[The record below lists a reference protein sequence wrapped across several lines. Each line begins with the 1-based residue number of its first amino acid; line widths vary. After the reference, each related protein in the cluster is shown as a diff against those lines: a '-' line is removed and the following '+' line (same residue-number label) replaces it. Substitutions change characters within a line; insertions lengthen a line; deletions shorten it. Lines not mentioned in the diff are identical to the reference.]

1 MEQFTPKRSNQLIR
15 RVLLAVLCLLAG
27 RLAFAQPPRA
37 TIRMRHLTERDGLS
51 SNRINC
57 LVQDGQGFMWFAT
70 DEGLN
75 RYDGHSV
82 KVYAHIPL
90 DTTSLSSNLV
100 THLLADRR
108 GILWAGTAGGGL
120 NRYDPARG
128 TFRVY
133 RHDPANPRSLPGNHV
148 QYLYE
153 DRAGNLWIGGDGG
166 QGLHRFDAARQT
178 FTSFYPGAGLHS
190 HLERERNN
198 SVLWITEAADGALW
212 LATRGGLHRF
222 DVRTGQSVAYY
233 DQPESPHRYFENL
246 ITVLY
251 PDPHDEDQLWL
262 GCWGGGLKSFNTR
275 TKSFRTFRYAPAHV
289 VNGEHNLV
297 LSVLDKSPDEL
308 WVCSLDR
315 GLAVFHKRTGQYTP
329 VPVDR
334 TDPQAMQTVKANHL
348 YRDRDGALWI
358 GTQEGVSLMNPYSD
372 AFHHVALPGTSE
384 ALPNTVVAGYHN
396 PDDGKMLAGVLAGG
410 GLQVFDPA
418 RGGVQTIPFIAGAA
432 YHDIRAFYRDRAGR
446 LWLTTNAGIYR
457 ALARQYAFSRVYPA
471 PGGPPLSDV
480 VFRQLLEDAEGN
492 LWVGTEQSGLYR
504 FDRGASAPRVYGR
517 QDGQPGSIAGN
528 AIYALYRDRRGR
540 VWAGTENGLSRYDPA
555 TDRFVNFRP
564 DPGRPGHLPSKDV
577 FALAEDGEGNLWVG
591 TNGGGLCQWLP
602 GPGRFRTLTVGDGLP
617 SNRIWSMTT
626 DARGRLWLGTTKGL
640 SCLDTRTGQFRNYDR
655 HDGLATDYVSALL
668 HTSYTGYLMIGFRG
682 GFTYFHP
689 DSLQFRAP
697 APRLAVHTF
706 RVFDREAA
714 LDSLIA
720 VKKQIDLHYHQNF
733 FSFGFAG
740 LNFINPEK
748 NRYFYRLDPYD
759 KRWVDAGNRG
769 YASYTGVPP
778 GRYVLRIRAFNRDG
792 AEATPGEA
800 IRIYIAPPWWQ
811 TWWAYAAYGLLGG
824 LLLVAARRLIVN
836 RERLKADLRVQQ
848 VASDKLRELDT
859 LKSQFFANISHEFR
873 TPLSLILG
881 TLEGLL
887 EEKKNPAR
895 FRPQFELL
903 HRNAGRL
910 LQLINQLLDL
920 SRLEAGRL
928 QLDEKPSNLSRCL
941 GVIAG
946 SFASLAERQGIRYAV
961 DLPPEP
967 VWAGFDADKLEKIL
981 GNLLSNAFKF
991 TPRGGTVT
999 LGAHVQSGED
1009 GHQLRLVVTD
1019 TGIGIPPEQL
1029 SRIFD
1034 RFYQVDHSPT
1044 HVYGGSGIGLALA
1057 KELTELH
1064 RGRIAVESTVGTG
1077 TTFTVALS
1085 LPAAAPDAAVPKP
1098 APPDEWVAAG
1108 PAHVPE
1114 AEGAAGASSY
1124 QTKVLIVEDNADLR
1138 SYIRAGLPRHYQ
1150 LMEAENGQQGW
1161 EAALANLPDLV
1172 ITDVMMPELDGLTL
1186 CQRLKSHPT
1195 TLHIPVILLTA
1206 RAGTE
1211 DKIEGLLTGADD
1223 YLTKPFHGR
1232 ELAVRATNLIEERK
1246 RLWEHFGRQVL
1257 LQPAPAKFQSADEVF
1272 LERVIKAV
1280 EAHLADPDFDVE
1292 GLGQEVGLSRVQLYR
1307 KLYALTG
1314 QSPSDCIR
1322 TLRLR
1327 RGAELLAQKAGNVS
1341 EVAYRVGFKEP
1352 SYFSRCF
1359 SQAYGCSPSEY
1370 RSVNAPGG

>member
-1 MEQFTPKRSNQLIR
+1 M
-15 RVLLAVLCLLAG
+15 LAVIGLLG
-27 RLAFAQPPRA
+27 GHPVFAQPPRA
-37 TIRMRHLTERDGLS
+37 TIRMRHLTEREGLS
-51 SNRINC
+51 SNRVNC

-82 KVYAHIPL
+82 KVYTHSPL

-108 GILWAGTAGGGL
+108 GILWVGTNNGL

-128 TFRVY
+128 TFTVY
-133 RHDPANPRSLPGNHV
+133 RHDAAKPRSLPVNNV

-153 DRAGNLWIGGDGG
+153 DRAGSLWIGGDWGG
-166 QGLHRFDAARQT
+166 GLHRFDPGRQT
-178 FTSFYPGAGLHS
+178 FTSFYPGQGLPS
-190 HLERERNN
+190 KLEEERNN
-198 SVLWITEAADGALW
+198 SILWISGAADGALW
-212 LATRGGLHRF
+212 LATRGGLHQL
-222 DVRTGQSVAYY
+222 DIRTGKTVAYY

-246 ITVLY
+246 ITVLFA
-251 PDPHDEDQLWL
+251 DPHDKEYLWL
-262 GCWGGGLKSFNTR
+262 GCWGGGLKRFNTR
-275 TKSFRTFRYAPAHV
+275 TKQFQTFRYEPADV

-297 LSVLDKSPDEL
+297 LSILDKGPDEL

-315 GLAVFHKRTGQYTP
+315 GLAVFHKRTGQYTA

-334 TDPQAMQTVKANHL
+334 ADPQAMQTVKTNHL

-372 AFHHVALPGTSE
+372 AFHHFQLPGTSE
-384 ALPNTVVAGYHN
+384 AFPNAVAAGYHN
-396 PDDGKMLAGVLAGG
+396 PDDGKMLVGALASH
-410 GLQVFDPA
+410 GLQVFDPG
-418 RGGVQTIPFIAGAA
+418 RGTIQTIPFIPGAA

-457 ALARQYAFSRVYPA
+457 AEARQYVFSRVYPLPGA
-471 PGGPPLSDV
+471 PPPRDV
-480 VFRQLLEDAEGN
+480 VFRQMLEDAAGN

-504 FDRGASAPRVYGR
+504 FDGHAPAPRVYER
-517 QDGQPGSIAGN
+517 QEDESGSLPDN
-528 AIYALYRDRRGR
+528 AILALYRDRRGR
-540 VWAGTENGLSRYDPA
+540 VWVGTGDGLSRYDPA
-555 TDRFVNFRP
+555 TDQFINFRP
-564 DPGRPGHLPSKDV
+564 DPTRPGHLPPNNV
-577 FALAEDGEGNLWVG
+577 FALTEDGDGNLWVG
-591 TNGGGLCQWLP
+591 TNGGGLCQWQP
-602 GPGRFRTLTVGDGLP
+602 GSGRFRTLTVQDGLP

-626 DARGRLWLGTTKGL
+626 DARGQLWLGTTKGL
-640 SCLDTRTGQFRNYDR
+640 SCFNPRTGQFRNYDR
-655 HDGLATDYVSALL
+655 QDGLASDNVTAPL
-668 HTSYTGYLMIGFRG
+668 HTSYTGYLMIGYQG

-689 DSLQFRAP
+689 DSLHSRAP

-714 LDSLIA
+714 LDSLIG
-720 VKKQIDLHYHQNF
+720 VKRQINLSHHQNF

-740 LNFINPEK
+740 LNFTNPEK

-759 KRWVDAGNRG
+759 KRWVNAGNRG
-769 YASYTGVPP
+769 YAAYTGVPP

-792 AEATPGEA
+792 AEAVPGHY

-811 TWWAYAAYGLLGG
+811 TWWAYAGYGLVGG
-824 LLLVAARRLIVN
+824 MLLVTARRLIVN

-848 VASDKLRELDT
+848 VAADKLRELDT

-873 TPLSLILG
+873 TPLTLILG

-887 EEKKNPAR
+887 EDKKNPAR

-903 HRNAGRL
+903 QRNAGRL

-928 QLDEKPSNLSRCL
+928 RLDEKPGNLAQCL

-946 SFASLAERQGIRYAV
+946 SFASMAERQGIRYDM
-961 DLPPEP
+961 DLPREP
-967 VWAGFDADKLEKIL
+967 VWAAFDADKLEKIL

-999 LGAHVQSGED
+999 FAACVASGED
-1009 GHQLRLVVTD
+1009 GHQLHVVVTD
-1019 TGIGIPPEQL
+1019 TGIGIPSEQL

-1044 HVYGGSGIGLALA
+1044 RAYGGSGIGLALA

-1064 RGRIAVESTVGTG
+1064 RGRISVESTVGSG
-1077 TTFTVALS
+1077 TTFAVALA
-1085 LPAAAPDAAVPKP
+1085 LPVAQPDAGAVHHP
-1098 APPDEWVAAG
+1098 ALPDGLEAAG
-1108 PAHVPE
+1108 PVHTPE
-1114 AEGAAGASSY
+1114 ESGAAAGSPPY

-1138 SYIRAGLPRHYQ
+1138 SYIRAGLPQHYQ
-1150 LMEAENGQQGW
+1150 LMEAENGLKGW
-1161 EAALANLPDLV
+1161 EAALEGLPDLV

-1186 CQRLKSHPT
+1186 CQRLKTHAA

-1232 ELAVRATNLIEERK
+1232 ELSVRATNLIEERK
-1246 RLWEHFGRQVL
+1246 RLREHFGRQVL
-1257 LQPAPAKFQSADEVF
+1257 LQPAPPKFQSADEAF
-1272 LERVIKAV
+1272 LEKVIKAV
-1280 EAHLADPDFDVE
+1280 EGHLGEADFDVE

-1314 QSPSDCIR
+1314 QPPSDFIR

-1327 RGAELLAQKAGNVS
+1327 RGAELLAGKAGNVS

-1370 RSVNAPGG
+1370 RSTNASDG

>member
-1 MEQFTPKRSNQLIR
+1 MRKFIPKCKHRVAGW
-15 RVLLAVLCLLAG
+15 VLLAAICLLAG
-27 RLAFAQPPRA
+27 SPVFAQRQPA
-37 TIRMRHLTERDGLS
+37 TIRVRHLTERDGLS

-100 THLLADRR
+100 THLLVDRR
-108 GILWAGTAGGGL
+108 GVLWVGTESGL

-128 TFRVY
+128 TFTVY

-153 DRAGNLWIGGDGG
+153 DRAGALWIGGDSGE
-166 QGLHRFDAARQT
+166 GLHRFDPDGQT
-178 FTSFYPGAGLHS
+178 FTSFYPGAGLRAHQ
-190 HLERERNN
+190 EEKRNN
-198 SVLWITEAADGALW
+198 SVLWITGAADGALW
-212 LATRGGLHRF
+212 LGTRGGLHRF
-222 DVRTGQSVAYY
+222 DVRTGKSVPYY
-233 DQPESPHRYFENL
+233 DQPGSPDRYFENL
-246 ITVLY
+246 VTVLF
-251 PDPHDEDQLWL
+251 PDPHDKDQLWL
-262 GCWGGGLKSFNTR
+262 GCWGGGLKRFDTR
-275 TKSFRTFRYAPAHV
+275 TRQFETFRYAPAGL

-297 LSVLDKSPDEL
+297 LSILDKSPGEL

-315 GLAVFHKRTGQYTP
+315 GLAVFNKRTGQYTP

-334 TDPQAMQTVKANHL
+334 SDPQAMQTVKTNHL

-372 AFHHVALPGTSE
+372 AFHHVTLPGASE
-384 ALPNTVVAGYHN
+384 ALPNAVAAGYHN
-396 PDDGKMLAGVLAGG
+396 PDDGKMLAGVLAGP

-418 RGGVQTIPFIAGAA
+418 RGSVQTIPFIPGAA
-432 YHDIRAFYRDRAGR
+432 YHNVRAFYRDRAGR
-446 LWLTTNAGIYR
+446 LWLSANDGIYR
-457 ALARQYAFSRVYPA
+457 TEARRYAFSRVYPA
-471 PGGPPLSDV
+471 PAGPPLGDV
-480 VFRQLLEDAEGN
+480 VFRQLVEDGAGN
-492 LWVGTEQSGLYR
+492 LWVGTEQGGLYR
-504 FDRGASAPRVYGR
+504 FDRGGSGPRVY
-517 QDGQPGSIAGN
+517 QQQEDQPGSIAGN
-528 AIYALYRDRRGR
+528 AIYALYCDRRGQ
-540 VWAGTENGLSRYDPA
+540 VWAGTGNGLSRYDPA

-564 DPGRPGHLPSKDV
+564 DPTRPGHLPSEDV
-577 FALAEDGEGNLWVG
+577 FALGEDGEGNLWVG
-591 TNGGGLCQWLP
+591 TNGGGLCGWLP
-602 GPGRFRTLTVGDGLP
+602 ESGRFRTLTVQDGLP
-617 SNRIWSMTT
+617 SNRVWSMTT

-640 SCLDTRTGQFRNYDR
+640 SCLDPRTGQFRNYDR
-655 HDGLATDYVSALL
+655 HDGLETDYISAPL
-668 HTSYTGYLMIGFRG
+668 HTSYTGYLMIGYKG

-689 DSLQFRAP
+689 DSLQYRAP

-714 LDSLIA
+714 LDSLIG
-720 VKKQIDLHYHQNF
+720 VKQRIDLGYHQNF

-759 KRWVDAGNRG
+759 KRWVNAGNRG
-769 YASYTGVPP
+769 YAAYTGVPP
-778 GRYVLRIRAFNRDG
+778 GRYVFRIRAFNRDG
-792 AEATPGEA
+792 AEAAPGQA
-800 IRIYIAPPWWQ
+800 IRICIAPPWWQ
-811 TWWAYAAYGLLGG
+811 TWWAYAGYGLLGG
-824 LLLVAARRLIVN
+824 VVLVAARRLIVH
-836 RERLKADLRVQQ
+836 RERLKADLRVEQ

-873 TPLSLILG
+873 TPLTLILG

-887 EEKKNPAR
+887 EDKKNPAR

-928 QLDEKPSNLSRCL
+928 RLDEKPGNLTLAL
-941 GVIAG
+941 GAIAG
-946 SFASLAERQGIRYAV
+946 SFGSMAERQGIRYGV
-961 DLPPEP
+961 ELPPEP
-967 VWAGFDADKLEKIL
+967 LWAAFDADKLEKVL

-991 TPRGGTVT
+991 TPRGGTVHLAVRNRT
-999 LGAHVQSGED
+999 REGR
-1009 GHQLRLVVTD
+1009 HQLHVVVTD

-1029 SRIFD
+1029 TRIFD

-1044 HVYGGSGIGLALA
+1044 RVYGGSGIGLALA

-1064 RGRIAVESTVGTG
+1064 GGSIAVESTVGTG
-1077 TTFTVALS
+1077 TTFTVALA
-1085 LPAAAPDAAVPKP
+1085 LPLAAPDAVAGPEP
-1098 APPDEWVAAG
+1098 APYPEEAAAAG
-1108 PAHVPE
+1108 PPDSVADN
-1114 AEGAAGASSY
+1114 GAAPY

-1138 SYIRAGLPRHYQ
+1138 SYIRAGLPRHFQ
-1150 LMEAENGQQGW
+1150 LLEAENGLKGW
-1161 EAALANLPDLV
+1161 EAALEGLPDLV

-1186 CQRLKSHPT
+1186 CQRLKSHAA

-1246 RLWEHFGRQVL
+1246 RLREHFGRQVL
-1257 LQPAPAKFQSADEVF
+1257 LHPAPPKFQSADEVF

-1280 EAHLADPDFDVE
+1280 EAHLGDPDFDVE
-1292 GLGQEVGLSRVQLYR
+1292 GLGGEVGLSRVQLYR

-1314 QSPSDCIR
+1314 QPPSDFIR

-1327 RGAELLAQKAGNVS
+1327 RGAELLASKAGNVS

-1370 RSVNAPGG
+1370 RSANAPGG